1 MLSEDLSSLIAE
13 LRQSTGMKP
22 QEADTC
28 TLPAPTATHTS
39 ASSTPP
45 MAWFPREPRDL
56 KSAGVTEP
64 TIEAI
69 ALKFLLNA
77 GVASA
82 RKVAE
87 QIRLPFAIVNDQL
100 RRMKSEQLV
109 AYRRSAG
116 VNDYEHELTPEGYE
130 RAGLLM
136 KRSTYF
142 GAAPVPLKEYCDSV
156 TAQSLLRERPTEASL
171 RKALGDL
178 QLGSEVISQLGQ
190 ALMSVAA
197 VFLYGNP
204 GNGKTSMAERLTQA
218 FGKTI
223 WLPRA
228 ITIGGEIVRLYD
240 PTMHEIAKPPD
251 LGEDVKVDARWV
263 CIERPTVV
271 VGGELTME
279 SLELCVDAAT
289 GVLEA
294 PVQLKSNC
302 GTLVVDDFGRQRMST
317 TELLNRWIVPL
328 EKQYDFLNTPS
339 GKKIKMPFEQLL
351 VFATNLV
358 PEELVDEAFLRR
370 IPYKIEA
377 RDPSETEFVELF
389 HKLAAKMGM
398 ECDETHIQYLVEK
411 HYRAVGRTYRFC
423 QPRDLLNLMRNYQR
437 FHQLPPKLTTEMIDA
452 AARNYFAVTSA
463 S

>member
-13 LRQSTGMKP
+13 LRQSTGMEP
-22 QEADTC
+22 QEAKTC
-28 TLPAPTATHTS
+28 PLPQPHTV
-39 ASSTPP
+39 SSPDP
-45 MAWFPREPRDL
+45 ALPWFPREPRDL
-56 KSAGVTEP
+56 KAAGVTEP

-100 RRMKSEQLV
+100 RRMKNEQLV
-109 AYRRSAG
+109 AYRRSSG

-142 GAAPVPLKEYCDSV
+142 GAAPVPLQDYRDSV
-156 TAQSLLRERPTEASL
+156 TKQSLLRERPTEASL

-228 ITIGGEIVRLYD
+228 ISIGGEIVRLFD
-240 PTMHEIAKPPD
+240 PTMHEIATPPS
-251 LGEDVKVDARWV
+251 LGEDAKVDARWV

-279 SLELCVDAAT
+279 SLELCIDAST

-351 VFATNLV
+351 VFATNLA
-358 PEELVDEAFLRR
+358 PEQLVDEAFLRR

-377 RDPSETEFVELF
+377 RDPGEAEFIALF
-389 HKLAAKMGM
+389 GKLATKMGM
-398 ECDETHIQYLVEK
+398 ECDEAEIQYLVET
-411 HYRAVGRTYRFC
+411 HYKAVGRTFRFC

-437 FHQLPPKLTTEMIDA
+437 FHQLSATITREIVDA
-452 AARNYFAVTSA
+452 AARNYFAVGSV